1 MKYFLALK
9 KLLIIEIR
17 IEIIYDLLMSMNFYL
32 KLFFVFIVFI
42 SGYKIGF
49 TQTKIYA
56 KAYGTNIPALTSL
69 SSPENAM
76 QEDNSYASVGSGA
89 TLQLK
94 FLNVIPANQTVYLIV
109 DGSNNT
115 TVSLYKNSDTQTT
128 NVDGT
133 TATGL
138 SFSYTS
144 GVFQLSASQE
154 SNAVVI
160 KPSGLLTTRKV
171 YHAYFYPINSPL
183 TFNSSSITSCGSYNL
198 IENLEYSYPQLRYE
212 VLKNGAVIPSS
223 PNILESGTYTIRA
236 IDPENNQTVNASTSV
251 NVTVNPTPLYTLSST
266 YVTVGKGQTTTL
278 PTVIPDA
285 GNTGLTSVFKDNNGN
300 TISSITIPSNAVTGF
315 YTYSVTVSN
324 AYGCTDTKSFIVY
337 VSDSGN
343 SCPLEERIYASSQE
357 SSIPLILILPVG
369 AVIDQNNAVDANLK
383 TKSNMYSLLNL
394 LGLTTFYQELK
405 WSNKI
410 PKGSTVTVKLSSSAS
425 IANVAGGLSIRQRK
439 NGADAGSLIPV
450 RGGLIDL
457 LAANNETYFSF
468 TATDDIDA
476 IRLIYG
482 GTLGL
487 STSIYIYDAWYTRP
501 KTNGLLATCNEND
514 VIDVLSGAGE
524 YLKGVLNAAS
534 LTSIVSDQWN
544 IADGNLNTYATMN
557 SIAQVG
563 TYVETTAVFKTLTM
577 PLDTTFIVLETNF
590 NTLNLLGD
598 FLYIQRYLGAVKVGE
613 PVYLTSNLI
622 TLLNNFQ
629 GTKQAILLHTN
640 DMPYDKVAIT
650 LGGTV
655 SVLNVNTKIYEVY
668 RKPYIPPLLASNGKD
683 LVGYCSGDLGELNM
697 QNVPCTTFKWYA
709 QENGGTE
716 LVPSQIVESIK
727 NSPGKYDYYIQG
739 MRYGCSFGNRVRLT
753 IEVYNRPEE
762 PHLEIKQNIPGL

>member
-1 MKYFLALK
+1 M
-9 KLLIIEIR
+9 R
-17 IEIIYDLLMSMNFYL
+17 INFYL
-32 KLFFVFIVFI
+32 KIFFILIVFI
-42 SGYKIGF
+42 AGCDDAF
-49 TQTKIYA
+49 TQTRIYA
-56 KAYGTNIPALTSL
+56 TAYGTNIPALTSL
-69 SSPENAM
+69 TNPEYAT

-94 FLNVIPANQTVYLIV
+94 FLNIIPANQSVYLV
-109 DGSNNT
+109 VNDNNST
-115 TVSLYKNSDTQTT
+115 AVSLYKNSDIQTT
-128 NVDGT
+128 SVDGT
-133 TATGL
+133 IATGS
-138 SFSYTS
+138 SFSY
-144 GVFQLSASQE
+144 GAGIFQLSASQE

-160 KPSGLLTTRKV
+160 KQNGVLMTRRV

-183 TFNSSSITSCGSYNL
+183 TFNSLAVNSCGSYNL
-198 IENLEYSYPQLRYE
+198 IGNLKYSYPQLRYE
-212 VLKNGAVIPSS
+212 VLKNGTVIPSS

-236 IDPENNQTVNASTSV
+236 IDPANNQIVNASTLV
-251 NVTVNPTPLYTLSST
+251 NVTVNPTPSYTLSST
-266 YVTVGKGQTTTL
+266 YLTVGKGQTIAL
-278 PTVIPDA
+278 PTITPTA
-285 GNTGLTSVFKDNNGN
+285 GNTGLTSVFKDNNGTVIN
-300 TISSITIPSNAVTGF
+300 SIAIPSNAVAGF
-315 YTYSVTVSN
+315 YTYSITVSN
-324 AYGCTDTKSFIVY
+324 GYGCTDNKNFIVY
-337 VSDSGN
+337 VSDSGS
-343 SCPLEERIYASSQE
+343 SCPLEERVYASSQE
-357 SSIPLILILPVG
+357 SSIPSILILPVG

-383 TKSNMYSLLNL
+383 TNSNMYSLLNL

-405 WSNKI
+405 WSDKI

-439 NGADAGSLIPV
+439 NGADIGSLIPV

-457 LAANNETYFSF
+457 LAASNETYFSF

-482 GTLGL
+482 GALGVN
-487 STSIYIYDAWYTRP
+487 TSIYVYDAWYTRP

-577 PLDTTFIVLETNF
+577 PLDTTLIVMETNF

-598 FLYIQRYLGAVKVGE
+598 FLYIQRYLGAVKVGD
-613 PVYLTSNLI
+613 PIYLTNSMI

-683 LVGYCSGDLGELNM
+683 LVSYCSGDLGDLNM
-697 QNVPCTTFKWYA
+697 QIVPCTTFKWYD
-709 QENGGTE
+709 QESGGTE
-716 LVPSQIVESIK
+716 LVSSQIVESIK

-739 MRYGCSFGNRVRLT
+739 IRYGCSFGNRVKLT
-753 IEVYNRPEE
+753 IDVYNRPEE
-762 PHLEIKQNIPGL
+762 PHLEIKQNILGL